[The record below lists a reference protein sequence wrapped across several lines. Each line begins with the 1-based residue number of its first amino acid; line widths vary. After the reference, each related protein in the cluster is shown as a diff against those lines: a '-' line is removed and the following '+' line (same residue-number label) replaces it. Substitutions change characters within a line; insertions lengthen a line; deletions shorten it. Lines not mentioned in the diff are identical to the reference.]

1 MPMERFK
8 MSRITKRVR
17 DKTFMNIG
25 SFKRKADADRF
36 AELKRYE
43 ESDVRVVKSLK
54 TKEWILWERI

>member
-1 MPMERFK
+1 